1 MYVKHTWV
9 SNKPVCTVVL
19 LMQSISFTNY
29 IRCTK
34 PLENGC
40 GSIFL
45 SPPGKR
51 QTFFFFLKPCYDII
65 CTNTKRT
72 AAFIPQYGFEWNP
85 CLHFINTAFSPTSPW
100 ALEEEWT
107 EKYSWVDDW
116 KCVCVCLFSIFGKLI
131 QEELLYKNCCKMNS
145 WTEQV
150 CKGRLGFRP
159 FKTRSETGFQYL

>member
-1 MYVKHTWV
+1 MSNILGFPTNLSALWYCSCRVFHLQTTSDAQNLLKMVVEASFWVHLVKGR
-9 SNKPVCTVVL
+9 L
-19 LMQSISFTNY
+19 
-29 IRCTK
+29 
-34 PLENGC
+34 
-40 GSIFL
+40 
-45 SPPGKR
+45 
-51 QTFFFFLKPCYDII
+51 FFFFLKPCYDII